1 MEYCLV
7 GKLKEA
13 IRKISMAIDS
23 DPHNGEH
30 HILRYKTLSSSNGYQ

>member
-1 MEYCLV
+1 MENCLV

-23 DPHNGEH
+23 DPHNAEH

>member
-7 GKLKEA
+7 GKTKEA

-23 DPHNGEH
+23 DPHSAEH
-30 HILRYKTLSSSNGYQ
+30 HILRYKTLSTSNDYQ